1 MGDPPEASAKVFGSL
16 TPFVFRPE
24 DGEVVLQPEH
34 DGPGYWVGAPSVLW
48 DSVEH
53 CWWLTYR
60 RRRPRGVDPDGRGD
74 RGYVGR
80 VARSTDGLHFD
91 DVWEVHREA
100 WHTPSMERFSLV
112 RDAGVYRLYVS
123 YVDAADNRW
132 RIDLLEAPHPSRFDA
147 AALQPVLTAEQI
159 RNSAGEQIE
168 GVKDPWVFRVGTTWH
183 MLISYAVAHPGSAD
197 EQVTRCTQSADVYTT
212 GLVTA
217 PTGLATS
224 TDGRRWEWEGRILDT
239 GPSHAW
245 DRYQS
250 RLNSVVPLAG
260 FWLGFYDGAESER
273 ENYEE
278 HCGLAMSTDL
288 RRWTKLTTEQ
298 PAILAPHGTRSVRY
312 VEAVL
317 KDGDLHCYYEYA
329 RADGAHELRRLVVH
343 ATRRGTAV
351 PEASGTLPAR

>member
-1 MGDPPEASAKVFGSL
+1 MGDPLETGAKVFGNVSPL
-16 TPFVFRPE
+16 IFRPE
-24 DGEVVLQPEH
+24 DGDVVLQPEH
-34 DGPGYWVGAPSVLW
+34 HGQGYWVGAPSVFW
-48 DSVEH
+48 DSEER

-91 DVWEVHREA
+91 DVWEVTREA

-123 YVDAADNRW
+123 YVDAVDNRW
-132 RIDLLEAPHPSRFDA
+132 RIDLLEASHPSRFDA
-147 AALQPVLTAEQI
+147 AAVQPVLTADEI

-168 GVKDPWVFRVGTTWH
+168 GVKDPWVFRVGATWH
-183 MLISYAVAHPGSAD
+183 MLVSYAVAHPGSAD
-197 EQVTRCTQSADVYTT
+197 ERGQMHQSADVYTT
-212 GLVTA
+212 GLITA

-224 TDGRRWEWEGRILDT
+224 TDGRRWQWEGRILDT

-250 RLNSVVPLAG
+250 RLNSVIPVAG

-278 HCGLAMSTDL
+278 RCGLAMSSDL
-288 RRWTKLTTEQ
+288 YHWTRLTPER
-298 PAILAPHGTRSVRY
+298 PAVLAPHGTQSVRY

-317 KDGDLHCYYEYA
+317 RDGELHCYYEYA
-329 RADGAHELRRLVVH
+329 RADGAHELRRLVVGAPH
-343 ATRRGTAV
+343 RKTTV
-351 PEASGTLPAR
+351 PEVAPVLPAR